1 MILLRRLFMKGI
13 LCQRLEYR
21 SSTIKHRQI
30 FYTPLTL
37 SNRSKGKTCI
47 FSTLRYHSNNTVQ
60 INVLK
65 STGRSTV
72 KPKKVSELKN
82 LMMLAAP
89 EKWRLV
95 GAITF
100 LLVSS
105 AVTMAVPFCL
115 GKLIDIIYTKDTEG
129 MRKNLNQLC
138 IILFGVFVVGAIC
151 NFIRVY
157 LMSTTGHRVAQSLKR
172 ELYSAILRQE
182 TAMFDKRSTG
192 ELVGRLSGDTQLVS
206 YALTTNISN
215 GLRSAIMTISG
226 MSMMF
231 YVSPTLAGVGLSI
244 VPPIAGVA
252 IIYGRHLKK
261 ISKDIQNNVATLN
274 TITEEKISNIR
285 TVKCFA
291 KETTEIKRYNSQLEN
306 ILRVCYKESLLRGIF
321 FGLTGFTGN
330 AIILSVL
337 YYSGVMI
344 SNSTITVGSL
354 SSFLLYT
361 AYVGISLNGLS
372 SFYVELNKALGANTR
387 ISELIQRH
395 PEIPIQGGKIL
406 ERDLSGDIEFRNL
419 NFAYPTRKN
428 ERVLNNFNLTIQKST
443 VVAVV
448 GSSGSGKSTIASLLL
463 RLYDPD
469 SGRIL
474 LDGHDLRS
482 LDPMWVKSQMSIVSQ
497 EPILFSGTIRENIL
511 YGVEDSTNYESEVE
525 NAARDAYVL
534 QFTKDMADGLDTT
547 IGEKGATLSGGQRQ
561 RVAIARALLK
571 QPKILIL
578 DEATSALDAE
588 SEHYVQEALKNA
600 IKGRTVLTIAHRLS
614 TIKNADKIVVINQ
627 GQVAE
632 TGTYKE
638 LMNIDNGYFHKLV
651 QHQTFA

>member
-1 MILLRRLFMKGI
+1 MIVLRRLFTKGI

-21 SSTIKHRQI
+21 SPTIKHGQL
-30 FYTPLTL
+30 FYTSLTPL
-37 SNRSKGKTCI
+37 NRINGKTCI

-60 INVLK
+60 VNILK
-65 STGRSTV
+65 STGRITT
-72 KPKKVSELKN
+72 KPKNVSELKS

-89 EKWRLV
+89 EKWRLF

-115 GKLIDIIYTKDTEG
+115 GKIIDIIYTKDTEN

-138 IILFGVFVVGAIC
+138 IVFFGVFVVGAIC
-151 NFIRVY
+151 NFARVY

-172 ELYSAILRQE
+172 ELYSAILHQE

-192 ELVGRLSGDTQLVS
+192 ELVGRLTGDTQLVS
-206 YALTTNISN
+206 SAITTNISN

-244 VPPIAGVA
+244 VPPIAGIA

-274 TITEEKISNIR
+274 TIAEEKISNIR
-285 TVKCFA
+285 TVKNFS
-291 KETTEIKRYNSQLEN
+291 KEKSEIKRYNSQLEN

-321 FGLTGFTGN
+321 FGFTGFTGN

-337 YYSGVMI
+337 YYGGVMI
-344 SNSTITVGSL
+344 SDASITVGSL

-395 PEIPIQGGKIL
+395 PKIPVEGGKIL
-406 ERDLSGDIEFRNL
+406 EKDLSGDIEFRNL
-419 NFAYPTRKN
+419 SFAYPTRKN
-428 ERVLNNFNLTIQKST
+428 VSVLNNFNLIISKST
-443 VVAVV
+443 VVALV

-469 SGRIL
+469 SGCIIM
-474 LDGHDLRS
+474 DGHDLRS
-482 LDPMWVKSQMSIVSQ
+482 LDPMWVKSQLSIVSQ
-497 EPILFSGTIRENIL
+497 EPVLFSGTIRENIL
-511 YGVEDSTNYESEVE
+511 YGVEDSRKCESEIE
-525 NAARDAYVL
+525 NVAKDAYVL
-534 QFTKDMADGLDTT
+534 QFTKDMPDGLNTI
-547 IGEKGATLSGGQRQ
+547 IGERGVTLSGGQRQ

-571 QPKILIL
+571 EPKILIL

-614 TIKNADKIVVINQ
+614 TIKNADKIIVLNK

-638 LMNIDNGYFHKLV
+638 LMNIDNGYFYKLV
-651 QHQTFA
+651 QHQTFT